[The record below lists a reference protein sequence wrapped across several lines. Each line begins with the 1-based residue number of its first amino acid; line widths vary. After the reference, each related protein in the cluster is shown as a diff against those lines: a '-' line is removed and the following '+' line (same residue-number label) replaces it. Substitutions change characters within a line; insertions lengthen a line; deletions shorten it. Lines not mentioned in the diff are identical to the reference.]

1 MRRREGRIE
10 RRAVRSGGGLDFG
23 EPVVCACT
31 LSSIIVSAS
40 EAGCRQRSVSVCDF
54 ICASLGETV

>member
-1 MRRREGRIE
+1 MRRWEGRRE
-10 RRAVRSGGGLDFG
+10 RRAVRSGGGLDRG

-40 EAGCRQRSVSVCDF
+40 EAGCTQRSVSVCDF
-54 ICASLGETV
+54 ICVSLREMV